1 MMFLSK
7 DDLKLAYGVDMLIG
21 ETYVNRKVPQDNLYW
36 KNRKIY
42 VPSAPGYTFMP
53 IFSDLLYRCGADRQ
67 ELIGEDFLNL
77 SEAILHSAALL
88 EHKQLGWEAHTDE
101 VVALVAPS
109 IVDGKL
115 FEELK
120 AYAGKLHP
128 IKTVSGR
135 LGAAFPSL
143 NRADSYLFSLVV
155 INSPSFDVDKAIRA
169 WYALM
174 TYFLILDD
182 LADIREDLLNGEENV
197 LIDAGLDEAG
207 AEKVMQMID
216 ESISTMNLVNPVMAN
231 RIEHKKSLINLH
243 EIIRSIR
250 HSAKG

>member
-1 MMFLSK
+1 MFLSK

-21 ETYVNRKVPQDNLYW
+21 ETYVNRQVPQDNLYW

-53 IFSDLLYRCGADRQ
+53 IFSDLLFRCGADRQ
-67 ELIGEDFLNL
+67 LLIGEDFLQV

-88 EHKQLGWEAHTDE
+88 EHKQLGWTAHTTQVID
-101 VVALVAPS
+101 LVAPR
-109 IVDGKL
+109 VHNTDL

-120 AYAGKLHP
+120 QYASNEHP
-128 IKTVSGR
+128 VKTP
-135 LGAAFPSL
+135 GARVGTEFPSL
-143 NRADSYLFSLVV
+143 NRADSYLFSLVI
-155 INSPSFDVDKAIRA
+155 INSPNFDTDKAIRA

-174 TYFLILDD
+174 TYFLVLDD

-197 LIDAGLDEAG
+197 LIDAGLDDAG
-207 AEKVMQMID
+207 AVKIAQMID
-216 ESISTMNLVNPVMAN
+216 ESIRTMHLVNPVMAN
-231 RIEHKKSLINLH
+231 RIEHKKCLINLH

-250 HSAKG
+250 HSAKS

>member
-21 ETYVNRKVPQDNLYW
+21 ETYVNRKVPHDNLYW

-67 ELIGEDFLNL
+67 QLISEDFLQL

-88 EHKQLGWEAHTDE
+88 EHQQLDWAAHVTE
-101 VVALVAPS
+101 VIALVAPS
-109 IVDGKL
+109 VVDQKL

-120 AYAGKLHP
+120 TYAGSSHP
-128 IKTVSGR
+128 LKKGDTR
-135 LGAAFPSL
+135 LGTVFPSL
-143 NRADSYLFSLVV
+143 NRADSYLFSLV
-155 INSPSFDVDKAIRA
+155 ILNNSSFDLEKAIRA

-197 LIDAGLDEAG
+197 LIDAGLNDEG
-207 AEKVMQMID
+207 AAKITNMID
-216 ESISTMNLVNPVMAN
+216 ESIRTMHLVNPVMAN

-250 HSAKG
+250 QSAKR

>member
-7 DDLKLAYGVDMLIG
+7 DDLKLAYGVDMHIG
-21 ETYVNRKVPQDNLYW
+21 ETYVNRQVPQDNLYW

-42 VPSAPGYTFMP
+42 IPGAPGYIFMP

-67 ELIGEDFLNL
+67 QLTGEDFLQL
-77 SEAILHSAALL
+77 SEAILHSAAKL
-88 EHKQLGWEAHTDE
+88 EHKQLDWEAHVAE
-101 VVALVAPS
+101 VIALVAPR
-109 IVDGKL
+109 IVDNGL

-120 AYAGKLHP
+120 EYAWKSHP
-128 IKTVSGR
+128 IKSGNAR
-135 LGAAFPSL
+135 VGTAFPSL

-155 INSPSFDVDKAIRA
+155 INSPSFDVNKAIRA

-182 LADIREDLLNGEENV
+182 LADIREDLQNGEENV
-197 LIDAGLDEAG
+197 LIDAGLNDAG
-207 AEKVMQMID
+207 AEKITEMID
-216 ESISTMNLVNPVMAN
+216 ESIATMNLVNPVMAN
-231 RIEHKKSLINLH
+231 RIDHKKSLINLH

-250 HSAKG
+250 LSAKG